1 VLQSDDLFII
11 LFIRIWKK
19 KKNENRFLNSLDST
33 TRKNVE
39 KSKPLN
45 FQVIEEPDEMETQS
59 EESIVKE
66 TSSNN
71 SSFV

>member
-1 VLQSDDLFII
+1 MLQSDDLFII